1 MSMVLTNA
9 IRSARRPNPWYA
21 SALGRFVQQRRTD
34 LGMTIAEA
42 AELSGLDL
50 SYWTALEA
58 GWVPQD
64 RNQLRSI
71 AETLEVMDIQITLL
85 ASIAR
90 NNQSLVA

>member
-1 MSMVLTNA
+1 MSMVLTNT
-9 IRSARRPNPWYA
+9 IRSNRRPNPWYA

-34 LGMTIAEA
+34 LSMTIAEA

-50 SYWTALEA
+50 SYWAALEE

-64 RNQLRSI
+64 RSQLRSI
-71 AETLEVMDIQITLL
+71 AETLEVMDIQINLL